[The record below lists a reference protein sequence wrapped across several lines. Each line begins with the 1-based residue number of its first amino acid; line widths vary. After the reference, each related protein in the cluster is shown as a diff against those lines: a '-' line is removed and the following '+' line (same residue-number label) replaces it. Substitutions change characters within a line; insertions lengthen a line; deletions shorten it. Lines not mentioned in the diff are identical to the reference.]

1 VERDLTFL
9 GLVAL
14 LDPPHREVPDA
25 ISRCRRAGI
34 RTIMV
39 TGDHPLTALAV
50 ARQIGLA
57 PKEADPVSNQSIVIE
72 GAQLDGLSDEKL
84 QHVLRPVHGALNDPI
99 FARMAPRHKMRIV
112 STLKEMG
119 EVVAVTGDGVNDAP
133 ALQKAD
139 IGIAMG
145 IAGTDVA
152 KETADM
158 ILLND
163 NFATIVNAI
172 EEGRAVYANIRKFV
186 TYVLSSNVPEVVP
199 YFGYGL
205 LGMPLALTIPQ
216 VLAVDLGT
224 DMLPAVALG
233 AEPPHP
239 GIMDAPPRPRTE
251 RLLNRSLLVRSYA
264 FLGLIEAAI
273 AMAAFFGYLLAQ
285 GWTWGAS
292 LAWSDPL
299 YRQATTMSFAAIVL
313 TQVANVFACRSEHWS
328 IFTFTIRSNPL
339 ILWGIAVELML
350 LALLV
355 YTPFGNFLLGTA
367 PLPFWV
373 WIPLALGAPLLL
385 LAEELRK
392 IVSPLVLTNGHDA
405 RV

>member
-1 VERDLTFL
+1 
-9 GLVAL
+9 
-14 LDPPHREVPDA
+14 
-25 ISRCRRAGI
+25 
-34 RTIMV
+34 
-39 TGDHPLTALAV
+39 
-50 ARQIGLA
+50 
-57 PKEADPVSNQSIVIE
+57 
-72 GAQLDGLSDEKL
+72 
-84 QHVLRPVHGALNDPI
+84 
-99 FARMAPRHKMRIV
+99 
-112 STLKEMG
+112 
-119 EVVAVTGDGVNDAP
+119 
-133 ALQKAD
+133 
-139 IGIAMG
+139 MG

-285 GWTWGAS
+285 GWTWGTS
-292 LAWSDPL
+292 LAWSDSL
-299 YRQATTMSFAAIVL
+299 YRQATTISFAAIVL
-313 TQVANVFACRSEHWS
+313 TQVANVFACRSERWS

-392 IVSPLVLTNGHDA
+392 IVSP
-405 RV
+405 